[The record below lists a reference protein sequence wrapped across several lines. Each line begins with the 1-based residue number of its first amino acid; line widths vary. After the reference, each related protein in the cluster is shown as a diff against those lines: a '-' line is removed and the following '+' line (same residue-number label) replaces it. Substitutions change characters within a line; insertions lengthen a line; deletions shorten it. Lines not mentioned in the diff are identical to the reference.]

1 MRTKRVTCGE
11 PEALLYARG
20 PHWRRRCVH
29 ARRYYARFPLVL
41 SSPPH
46 GSRVWVHYGITAHP
60 HSSTVQN
67 RPGTPFRYAAVHE
80 PHTESWGSVD
90 KVLVQPRALVL
101 VYTPVLVYTSIVL
114 AVEVLYGDGSI
125 VLRPGT
131 QYIVLHPLYRVT
143 YINYILALSRG
154 VTNFSAD
161 STS

>member
-1 MRTKRVTCGE
+1 MTCGE
-11 PEALLYARG
+11 PEAMLYARG

-46 GSRVWVHYGITAHP
+46 GSRVWVHCGITAHS

-125 VLRPGT
+125 VYYDLERN
-131 QYIVLHPLYRVT
+131 ILY
-143 YINYILALSRG
+143 
-154 VTNFSAD
+154 
-161 STS
+161 STLYTV

>member
-1 MRTKRVTCGE
+1 MRTCKEILRAFPAG
-11 PEALLYARG
+11 AL
-20 PHWRRRCVH
+20 
-29 ARRYYARFPLVL
+29 F
-41 SSPPH
+41 PPH
-46 GSRVWVHYGITAHP
+46 GSRVWVHCGITAHS

-131 QYIVLHPLYRVT
+131 QYIVLHSILVTIYKLYTRS
-143 YINYILALSRG
+143 ILAGGDELLSGQYELNIAIHGSLR
-154 VTNFSAD
+154 VYFVLSA
-161 STS
+161 